1 MLSYNIQPTMEF
13 GIIIIEGINTIKKN
27 IIIIAPTIIASLI
40 VLIATSILMG
50 NDLAS
55 LDETNPEKAIMAI
68 KPLMPRLFAI
78 SVFSYFLQA
87 FTHCV
92 TIAMAIDAVNT
103 GTCNIFNGYLAALSK
118 IGTIVPGALLILIFL
133 TIGLMLL
140 ILPALPVC
148 FAFMLTF
155 IIIMNEDVNPVMAMK
170 KSYRTMKDNFSNSIV
185 LFFFLAALGITVS
198 LTNMLYTQ
206 LHYIGVAAS
215 LFSTGLFMSFAAI
228 TLLKFYQILHP
239 RPPVELQ

>member
-1 MLSYNIQPTMEF
+1 MEF

-55 LDETNPEKAIMAI
+55 LDDSNPEKAIMALR
-68 KPLMPRLFAI
+68 PLMPRLFAI

-92 TIAMAIDAVNT
+92 TIAMAMDAVNS
-103 GTCNIFNGYLAALSK
+103 GTCNIFNGYMAALRR
-118 IGTIVPGALLILIFL
+118 IGNIVPGAFLILIFL

-140 ILPALPVC
+140 ILPALLVC

-155 IIIMNEDVNPVMAMK
+155 IIIMRDNVNPVMAMK
-170 KSYRTMKDNFSNSIV
+170 KSFRTMKGNFSNSIV

-198 LTNMLYTQ
+198 LTNVLFTQ
-206 LHYIGVAAS
+206 LPQIGVAAS
-215 LFSTGLFMSFAAI
+215 LFSTGVFMSFTAI

-239 RPPVELQ
+239 LPPVEQQ